1 MSDLFKIFVDESGN
15 LDFSKNGTKYFVL
28 SAVSTTGCLTL
39 ASRFHE
45 LKHSL
50 VASHGLDL
58 ERFHATEDKQ
68 MVRDRVFDAIHE
80 HARHECFDVDAV
92 VVRKN
97 KTNPAIRALELFY
110 PRVLKVLLQYVFR
123 HPSPGAEKVL
133 VWTDRIEVTRKR
145 RAVEKAVKSYL
156 ANELRTAIPY
166 SLFHHASA
174 SEPWLQVAD
183 YCGWSVYRKWTDREL
198 RPYERIRP
206 RVRSEFDIFERGD
219 TEYY

>member
-1 MSDLFKIFVDESGN
+1 M
-15 LDFSKNGTKYFVL
+15 
-28 SAVSTTGCLTL
+28 GCPTL
-39 ASRFHE
+39 ASQFHE
-45 LKHSL
+45 LKHGL

-145 RAVEKAVKSYL
+145 RAVEKAMKSYL
-156 ANELRTAIPY
+156 ANELRTVIPY

-206 RVRSEFDIFERGD
+206 RVRSEFDIFERGG